1 MELTTILYVILGLIL
16 TIVGGWEI
24 IARFVM
30 KLNSSD
36 SDLQVSEFQNS
47 NKVKPLLGLKDRL
60 TTYTAIAGLLIFS
73 ILFDVFWR
81 DTLGFP
87 FGLLTE
93 ISIFLILS
101 IGLILLAARL
111 KKKINSVRFFIAQE
125 IVFLTLFIIIASFLS
140 LLVWSVFRFT
150 EPPELFKFKTG
161 DWVVASLAVSDGVVY
176 VGSKDNHLYAINA
189 NTGQEIWRF
198 KTDADVVSCPA
209 VSDGVVYVGSNDRHL
224 YAINANTGQEIWRFK
239 TGDGVSL
246 SPALFDGV
254 VFVGSVSDGVV
265 FVGARDNHLYAVNT
279 NTGQEIWRFQ
289 TDSWIRSSP
298 AVSDGVVYVGS
309 DDNHLYALNT
319 NTGQEIWRFKTG
331 GDVWSSPAV
340 SDGVVYFGSND
351 GYLRALE

>member
-198 KTDADVVSCPA
+198 KT
-209 VSDGVVYVGSNDRHL
+209 
-224 YAINANTGQEIWRFK
+224 
-239 TGDGVSL
+239 GDGVSL

-265 FVGARDNHLYAVNT
+265 FVGARDNHLYAVNTNTGQEIWRFQTDSWIRSSPAVSDGVVYVGSDDNHLYAVNT

>member
-1 MELTTILYVILGLIL
+1 MELTTILYIILGLIL

-24 IARFVM
+24 IVRFVM

-111 KKKINSVRFFIAQE
+111 KKKVTSVRFFIAQE
-125 IVFLTLFIIIASFLS
+125 IVFLSLFIIIAAFLS
-140 LLVWSVFRFT
+140 LLVWSVFRFK
-150 EPPELFKFKTG
+150 EHPELF
-161 DWVVASLAVSDGVVY
+161 
-176 VGSKDNHLYAINA
+176 
-189 NTGQEIWRF
+189 RF
-198 KTDADVVSCPA
+198 ETDA
-209 VSDGVVYVGSNDRHL
+209 GV
-224 YAINANTGQEIWRFK
+224 F
-239 TGDGVSL
+239 
-246 SPALFDGV
+246 
-254 VFVGSVSDGVV
+254 
-265 FVGARDNHLYAVNT
+265 
-279 NTGQEIWRFQ
+279 
-289 TDSWIRSSP
+289 SSP

-309 DDNHLYALNT
+309 GDNHLYALDVDGISLKILNKSFIANIAEWDRQFLDT
-319 NTGQEIWRFKTG
+319 LLITLISIAIWGYGIRIILFLIWVIRDGIRWSFKTM
-331 GDVWSSPAV
+331 
-340 SDGVVYFGSND
+340 FK
-351 GYLRALE
+351 E